1 MAMALLGNEKFIIVM
16 DRMLLTERPDSTGS
30 QWECLY

>member
-1 MAMALLGNEKFIIVM
+1 M